1 MNSSEYSLWRGGAL
15 VGRFNERSPMMHHGR
30 RVGACGVLVP
40 ADGVEPLVGTMQ
52 TRIRTLPGAPTFQ
65 SPLERIDPHEPVARD
80 ARHEIVALKPL
91 SESEAR
97 GVPAASVL
105 EVRGPDGVVQDADLV
120 MLQQIVMPTGAAV
133 QLGLPVDWT
142 SYWFVS
148 FAVHTMDEGVP

>member
-1 MNSSEYSLWRGGAL
+1 M
-15 VGRFNERSPMMHHGR
+15 
-30 RVGACGVLVP
+30 P

-65 SPLERIDPHEPVARD
+65 SPLGRIDPHEPVARD

-120 MLQQIVMPTGAAV
+120 MLQQIVMPAGAAV

-148 FAVHTMDEGVP
+148 FAVHAMNEGVP